1 MLLWSDS
8 SFIFFDHF
16 IDGCKLAFFRLQ
28 TVSSLDIQMG
38 LAAAGNLVFDP
49 PDASF
54 EILLSGDKGNR
65 PHFTQGRQFLH
76 LPEDRVPAEQRM
88 MLGVVCEF
96 VENFSIF
103 GKRFYKIFGRRKTF
117 VQCGTIE

>member
-1 MLLWSDS
+1 MGLWSGS

-16 IDGCKLAFFRLQ
+16 IDGGKLAFFRLQ
-28 TVSSLDIQMG
+28 AVLALDIQMR
-38 LAAAGNLVFDP
+38 LTTAGNLVLDS
-49 PDASF
+49 PDAAF
-54 EILLSGDKGNR
+54 EILLFGDKGNR
-65 PHFTQGRQFLH
+65 PHFTQCRQFLH
-76 LPEDRVPAEQRM
+76 LFEDRVPAEQRM

-103 GKRFYKIFGRRKTF
+103 GERFYKTFGCCKTF